1 MLRPEVATDPS
12 QRVILLIAAS
22 SLEGV
27 GRFLFFKSCEILT
40 SHSSFCASVSSP
52 LKEEAGFRES
62 ESYYFYNL
70 SLDCSN

>member
-1 MLRPEVATDPS
+1 MLRREVATDPR
-12 QRVILLIAAS
+12 QWVILMIAAS
-22 SLEGV
+22 SLEEA

-40 SHSSFCASVSSP
+40 SHSSVCASVSSP

-70 SLDCSN
+70 SLDWSN